1 MTGGF
6 EVSECTVELIIGG
19 VVVGG
24 LGLGTGRD
32 LGGVFEVFLSLPLPQ
47 TVSFFRVH
55 FLSKFPPQFV
65 QLLQLLK
72 SLISEYVFP

>member
-1 MTGGF
+1 MTGGP
-6 EVSECTVELIIGG
+6 EVSESTVVLVGG

-32 LGGVFEVFLSLPLPQ
+32 LGGVFEVFPLPLLQ
-47 TVSFFRVH
+47 TVSFFLVH